1 MKEMEKKLLSDFAK
15 IYEFLNKSN
24 KDTQLL
30 YELVQSSEIPHFLTK
45 VYNKLPQNDE
55 VLFALIDRVVTLR
68 ESALDNVMDK
78 YNIQS
83 PQEIKDEMFFISE
96 QYYKNKFINLLLY
109 INDNALLT
117 DFWRELLNLVY
128 ELGLCFNRFFYS
140 WQKELILGINTHLK
154 EKHNNNL
161 QSILEALQDSIEIS
175 DNGEV
180 SDRSYSVPMFIDGKY
195 RAVSYCEFFKEEFK
209 LINQS
214 LESGILK
221 LKNIKETCSKLEQKD
236 RYLDYFGA
244 LQKALMQ
251 KDTKKLLES
260 WRDVD
265 VKWLGITTPIQV
277 CHPFEYY
284 EDHFRKAVA
293 PEWDLRIARCYNGI
307 DLLNDSSDSEV
318 NSKSMWVFYSNF
330 FAEFVGLKYTDE
342 INLCVNN
349 SLQKT
354 QLYGGLPMMF
364 FGSELN
370 GLFSAQVIPND
381 EVVSKKHGKKIF
393 YFPDRILEMSRA
405 KPFMLLSSLTFPREF
420 LDFNRELLFFREKE
434 WYKIY
439 EISTI
444 GHEFGHILCVS
455 DDSELVMNKSG
466 NFKNIEEFKATM
478 GGLAYYF
485 TRQNRPLLKELIYSL
500 IARSVSLIAWR
511 DNGEVLPYYCE
522 GLIHLSILFTSGV
535 LKYKNKFSN
544 NKDSCALSIDLKFTD
559 TLIELYLQVYKDLAR
574 IYFDKQDADVFLSQ
588 YVAVGDGGY
597 YEPILG
603 EVAEFAYDY
612 YNEYKKIGQVL
623 DNTNAQEWCENYK
636 NSCIKG

>member
-30 YELVQSSEIPHFLTK
+30 YELVQSSEIPHFLVN

-55 VLFALIDRVVTLR
+55 VLFALIDRVVSLR
-68 ESALDNVMDK
+68 ESALDNVIDK

-96 QYYKNKFINLLLY
+96 QYYKDKFINLLLY
-109 INDNALLT
+109 INDNSLLT
-117 DFWRELLNLVY
+117 EFWRELLNLVY

-140 WQKELILGINTHLK
+140 WQKKLILGINANLK
-154 EKHNNNL
+154 EKYNNNL

-175 DNGEV
+175 SSGEV
-180 SDRSYSVPMFIDGKY
+180 SDRSYSVPVFIDGKY

-214 LESGILK
+214 LELGILK
-221 LKNIKETCSKLEQKD
+221 LENIKETCSKLEQKD
-236 RYLDYFGA
+236 SYLNYFRA

-293 PEWDLRIARCYNGI
+293 PEWDLRIARHYNDI

-330 FAEFVGLKYTDE
+330 FAEFVSLKYTDE
-342 INLCVNN
+342 INSCVNN

-420 LDFNRELLFFREKE
+420 LDFNRELLFFREKD

-485 TRQNRPLLKELIYSL
+485 TRQNRPLLKELIYNL

-511 DNGEVLPYYCE
+511 DDGEVLPYYCE
-522 GLIHLSILFTSGV
+522 GLIHLSILFSSGV
-535 LKYKNKFSN
+535 LKYQNKFSN

-574 IYFDKQDADVFLSQ
+574 IYFDKQDADVFLNQ
-588 YVAVGDGGY
+588 YIAVGDGGY

>member
-55 VLFALIDRVVTLR
+55 VLFALIDRVVSLR

-83 PQEIKDEMFFISE
+83 PQEIRDEMFFISE

-140 WQKELILGINTHLK
+140 WQKELILGINTNLK

-236 RYLDYFGA
+236 RYLDYFRA

-370 GLFSAQVIPND
+370 CLFSAQVIPND

-559 TLIELYLQVYKDLAR
+559 TLIGLYLQVYKDLAR

-588 YVAVGDGGY
+588 YVVFGDGGY

-623 DNTNAQEWCENYK
+623 DDINAQEWCENYK